1 MVRTHP
7 TTPMTADPSKDLLAV
22 DTIGRIGAGRPRA
35 GPSCPPEQVPGIPG
49 KIAMRVT
56 VILHERLGNWNR
68 QLRPRLA
75 RQHVRWFESRSTADL
90 GAILVGIAFP
100 VVLIDLARQP
110 ADGLNALDLVRSRS
124 PEARCLV
131 LDPETRPDIRGLAR
145 ELGATHVCSGFVP
158 PPFVAGL
165 VDRWIDMARQG
176 IESAGWSLTTFPET
190 ATEPWSWLADH
201 LLEPVA
207 MTASEPVLRPA
218 SRPNPER

>member
-1 MVRTHP
+1 
-7 TTPMTADPSKDLLAV
+7 
-22 DTIGRIGAGRPRA
+22 
-35 GPSCPPEQVPGIPG
+35 
-49 KIAMRVT
+49 MRVT

-90 GAILVGIAFP
+90 RAILVGIAFP
-100 VVLIDLARQP
+100 VVLIDLSRQP
-110 ADGLNALDLVRSRS
+110 VDGLAALDLVRSRA

-131 LDPETRPDIRGLAR
+131 LDPEAKPDIRSLAR

-165 VDRWIDMARQG
+165 VDRWITMARQG

-207 MTASEPVLRPA
+207 MTVSEPVHRPPARPA
-218 SRPNPER
+218 LER

>member
-1 MVRTHP
+1 
-7 TTPMTADPSKDLLAV
+7 
-22 DTIGRIGAGRPRA
+22 
-35 GPSCPPEQVPGIPG
+35 
-49 KIAMRVT
+49 MRVT

-110 ADGLNALDLVRSRS
+110 VDGLTALDLVRSRA
-124 PEARCLV
+124 PDARCLV
-131 LDPETRPDIRGLAR
+131 LDPEAKPDLRGLAR

-158 PPFVAGL
+158 PPVVAGL
-165 VDRWIDMARQG
+165 VDRWITMARHG

-201 LLEPVA
+201 LLEPVE
-207 MTASEPVLRPA
+207 MTASEPVLRPPA
-218 SRPNPER
+218 RPTLER